1 MCCVKR
7 IPNSENPMMTNLTQI
22 EINRWLCLVTL
33 DLYIRQQDFTES
45 EKTNEKKKM
54 KKSGM
59 NETLQKL

>member
-1 MCCVKR
+1 
-7 IPNSENPMMTNLTQI
+7 MMTNLTQI

-33 DLYIRQQDFTES
+33 DLYIRQQDFIES